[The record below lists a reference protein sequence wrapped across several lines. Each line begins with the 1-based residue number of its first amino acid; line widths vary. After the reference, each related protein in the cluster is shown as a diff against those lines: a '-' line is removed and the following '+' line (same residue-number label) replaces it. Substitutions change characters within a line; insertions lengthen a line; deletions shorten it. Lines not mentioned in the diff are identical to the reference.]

1 MGYETGKDIE
11 LHKTASRLQDRDEQI
26 DTALGRVP
34 SDLDINDK
42 STVLVNKTSFTKRP
56 RFSDEAV
63 EAIDRDE
70 TLFVNDDERDWDD
83 GILMTQGVALWE
95 NGGGRS
101 TDHIATHF
109 ASDLGLV
116 PFVKLLKELG
126 SQLKEEPSEQ
136 SETKSKSKPKEN
148 GIADPAPA
156 TGKIKSEPV
165 EDGEEP
171 KEDIIDKIKRL
182 TGISIR
188 DPDLVRQ

>member
-11 LHKTASRLQDRDEQI
+11 LHKTASRLQDLDEQI

-56 RFSDEAV
+56 RFSDEDV
-63 EAIDRDE
+63 EVIDRDE

-83 GILMTQGVALWE
+83 GILMTQGVALWD

-101 TDHIATHF
+101 TEHIATHF

-116 PFVKLLKELG
+116 PFVKLLKDLG
-126 SQLKEEPSEQ
+126 SQLKKEAVEAEA
-136 SETKSKSKPKEN
+136 SETTATSSSSTCSKSKPKEN
-148 GIADPAPA
+148 APKKNGIAGSSKVSDNAA
-156 TGKIKSEPV
+156 
-165 EDGEEP
+165 
-171 KEDIIDKIKRL
+171 L
-182 TGISIR
+182 
-188 DPDLVRQ
+188 